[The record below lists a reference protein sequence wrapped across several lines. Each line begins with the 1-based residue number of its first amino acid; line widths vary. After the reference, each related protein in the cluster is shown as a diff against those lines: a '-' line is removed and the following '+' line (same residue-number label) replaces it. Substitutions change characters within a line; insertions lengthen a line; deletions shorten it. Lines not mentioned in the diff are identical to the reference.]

1 MLRNMD
7 LAVSIC
13 VCIVPLE
20 MLYAET
26 PDKRLRN
33 AAGEVMKVSQK
44 GIPRDL
50 KAECV
55 IIIPALKNGAFLVGG
70 QYGRGFLPCRRRP
83 ERWGPPA
90 GVRIDDAWWGC
101 FKIC

>member
-1 MLRNMD
+1 MD

-26 PDKRLRN
+26 PDKRVRN
-33 AAGEVMKVSQK
+33 AAESFREVMKVPQK

-50 KAECV
+50 RAECV
-55 IIIPALKNGAFLVGG
+55 IINPALKNGAFLVGG
-70 QYGRGFLPCRRRP
+70 NYGRGFLPCRRRS
-83 ERWGPPA
+83 ECWTTRG
-90 GVRIDDAWWGC
+90 RSH
-101 FKIC
+101 